1 MDVEYDGSFFKDTM
15 ASDITVK
22 LLEKWGFT
30 RHYPAD
36 SIRGQVDISERKRS
50 GADFGKFEYRVESKR
65 GFGYRRI
72 WKGCNVF
79 ECINM
84 DIAHPFKDDT
94 GDLHIVRKPAS
105 AERTVKP
112 LLTILLMALTDCSGY
127 VREASCNL
135 LQLEE
140 FEYGFIERHL
150 DQVHMTREPN
160 LPDIEDDEDIEVARK
175 SYDDRIPFTVM
186 YLDHTFG
193 KLSEL
198 WSLKPPKEELDPG
211 ENDLDDFFLFSTTM
225 TMAFARMRIQ
235 FSYSTAGCVFEC
247 SGHSMHEFF
256 LGQLLERQRVDIFF
270 HSLSTFI
277 NNKRRFLMIC

>member
-1 MDVEYDGSFFKDTM
+1 MDVEYDGSIFKDTM
-15 ASDITVK
+15 ASDITVQ

-30 RHYPAD
+30 KHYPAD

-84 DIAHPFKDDT
+84 DIAHPFKDNT

-105 AERTVKP
+105 AGRTAKP
-112 LLTILLMALTDCSGY
+112 LLAILLIALTNCSGY

-135 LQLEE
+135 LRLEE
-140 FEYGFIERHL
+140 FENGFIERHL
-150 DQVHMTREPN
+150 DQVHMTRENN
-160 LPDIEDDEDIEVARK
+160 LPDIEDDEDIKVASK
-175 SYDDRIPFTVM
+175 SYDDRIPFTAM

-193 KLSEL
+193 KRSEL

-211 ENDLDDFFLFSTTM
+211 ENTFDDFFLFTT
-225 TMAFARMRIQ
+225 TTTTATVFAQ
-235 FSYSTAGCVFEC
+235 TSNNSYSSAGCVFEC
-247 SGHSMHEFF
+247 FGHSMNEFF
-256 LGQLLERQRVDIFF
+256 LGQLLERQRVDIFSFSQHF
-270 HSLSTFI
+270 HQ
-277 NNKRRFLMIC
+277 

>member
-1 MDVEYDGSFFKDTM
+1 MDVEYDGSLFKDTM
-15 ASDITVK
+15 ASDITVE

-30 RHYPAD
+30 KYCPAD
-36 SIRGQVDISERKRS
+36 SIRGQADLSERKRI
-50 GADFGKFEYRVESKR
+50 GAELGRSEYRVESKR

-72 WKGCNVF
+72 WKGCHVF
-79 ECINM
+79 ECMNM
-84 DIAHPFKDDT
+84 DIAHPFKDNAGVNAGDT
-94 GDLHIVRKPAS
+94 HILRKPAS

-160 LPDIEDDEDIEVARK
+160 LPDIEDDEDIRTARK

-193 KLSEL
+193 KRSEL

-211 ENDLDDFFLFSTTM
+211 GNTFEIFFLFTTESW
-225 TMAFARMRIQ
+225 TTTTTAFAQALRNSDCI
-235 FSYSTAGCVFEC
+235 ANLCVKC
-247 SGHSMHEFF
+247 SGYSMHEFF
-256 LGQLLERQRVDIFF
+256 SGQLLERQQVDIFSF
-270 HSLSTFI
+270 SQHLHQ
-277 NNKRRFLMIC
+277 